1 MDDNK
6 KKFVHFKVHTQ
17 YSICEGAIKIEDLAK
32 FCKDKKLNAIGL
44 CDSFNLCGA
53 LEFSEEISKAGTQP
67 IIGSQINFNFDGLIG
82 KIPIFAKTEKG
93 FRNLTKLSSKSFLE
107 VEASEPPHCHID
119 DLIKNND
126 DLIVTSGGLDSLF
139 YKLIKKNNPKQVDL
153 LASKIKSIFGNRFYL
168 EIQRHN
174 DNDQKSIENNLLDLS
189 KTKKIPIIASQEVF
203 YIEQDM
209 FEAHDALLCIGQ
221 KTYVNDEK
229 RKKYSDQHYIKS
241 TDEINKIYQDIP
253 EALDNNYNFPLRFS
267 YKLEKSAP
275 NLPSIQISSNLTEQ
289 EELLRQS
296 KIGLKNRLEN
306 FVFKQQKNFDKP
318 KIEKIYTE
326 RLNHEINIINKMN
339 YAGYFLIV
347 SDYIKWAKKNNIP
360 VGPGRGSGAGSLVA
374 YSLDITDLDP
384 IEFGLI
390 FERFLNPDRISMPD
404 FDIDFC
410 EEKRDLVFKYL
421 KSKYKG
427 GVAHII
433 TFGKL
438 KARMALRDIGRVIG
452 LPYGHV
458 DRLCKMIPFDPS
470 RPLTLK
476 ESIAREP
483 RLTEEEKNNPK
494 VKKLIELSLK
504 LEGLNRNLA
513 THAAGVV
520 IAGENLAEQVPLYKD
535 SESNLFLPSTQ
546 FDMHS
551 SENSGLVK
559 FDILGLNTLTVIN
572 KTIEMLKNKGIEV
585 DISKIPLNDSNIF
598 KMLSSGETKGLF
610 QLESSGVRSALKQM
624 KPTQFEDIVA
634 LVALYRPGPMNNI
647 PIYNECKNGL
657 KKPNYIHESLEKI
670 LKPTYGIIIYQ
681 EQVMQIAQTLAGFTP
696 GEADILR
703 KAMGKKKRK
712 ELEKQEE
719 KFIKGSINNKISK
732 DIASFIFKKIMPFAE
747 YGFNKSHAAAYAL
760 IAYQTAYLKFY
771 YKEDFIAAT
780 MSTELSNT
788 DKLREFVEELKRLN
802 IEIVRPNINT
812 CFADFKP
819 EKNKIYYALSGIKS
833 VGREAVSNLINERLK
848 NGKFK
853 SINDFIKR
861 SNPKDINK
869 LQLEGLTKAGAFD
882 DLEKNRK
889 ALFESIPKIIQLNKS
904 LWEEKESNQ
913 NSLFAD
919 SSDRNEVIFKTETNN
934 NWSSNDMLM
943 NEFQSIGF
951 YMSDHPLNIYTDYF
965 DKMKIVSFNHFNQSS
980 ESTALVAGTIMSIQ
994 EKKSSKGTP
1003 FAIVKFSDLESEF
1016 ELFLFS
1022 DLLVLNRDKLKTANS
1037 FILTLQKDSFNQD
1050 NVSRRINIKKLISLN
1065 DFTKKEY
1072 DKVTIELKNQ
1082 SNLDDLQNLLKED
1095 GNTKIEIKIRKTSK
1109 VYTFALKNLR
1119 KFNVGT
1125 FNHIKDKEY
1134 VEKISF

>member
-919 SSDRNEVIFKTETNN
+919 SSDSNEVIFKTETKN

-1050 NVSRRINIKKLISLN
+1050 NISRRINIKKLISLN